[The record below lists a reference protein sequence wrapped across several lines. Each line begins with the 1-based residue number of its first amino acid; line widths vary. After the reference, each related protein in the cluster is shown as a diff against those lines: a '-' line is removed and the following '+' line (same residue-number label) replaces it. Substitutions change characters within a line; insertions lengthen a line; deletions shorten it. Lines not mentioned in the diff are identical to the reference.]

1 MQSYVFFFDW
11 RKIFSCKKIFVTLH
25 PENLCK
31 PMEPHTD
38 NHTLELA
45 LLNRARHYCAAE
57 EQCEFDVR
65 NKLDAWGVD
74 DEEMADRIVDRLVDE
89 GYLDAVRYATRYAE
103 SKMLHAHWGRDKVAY
118 QLRLKRLPS
127 ATVRQALESVDDE
140 VYLQMLADLAAKKF
154 REYADERK
162 LTRFLLSR
170 GFRYAEINQVL
181 INILPQ

>member
-1 MQSYVFFFDW
+1 
-11 RKIFSCKKIFVTLH
+11 
-25 PENLCK
+25 
-31 PMEPHTD
+31 MEPHPD

-118 QLRLKRLPS
+118 QLRQKRLPS
-127 ATVRQALESVDDE
+127 DAIRQGLATVEDES
-140 VYLQMLADLAAKKF
+140 YLQMLNDLAEKKL

-170 GFRYAEINQVL
+170 GFRYSEINQVL
-181 INILPQ
+181 INILSQ

>member
-1 MQSYVFFFDW
+1 
-11 RKIFSCKKIFVTLH
+11 
-25 PENLCK
+25 
-31 PMEPHTD
+31 MELQPD
-38 NHTLELA
+38 NHNLELA
-45 LLNRARHYCAAE
+45 LLNRARRYCAGD

-74 DEEMADRIVDRLVDE
+74 GADMADRIIDRLTDE

-103 SKMLHAHWGRDKVAY
+103 SKLQHAHWGREKVAY
-118 QLRLKRLPS
+118 QLRQKRLPS
-127 ATVRQALESVDDE
+127 EAVRQALASVDDE
-140 VYLQMLADLAAKKF
+140 AYLQTLTDLAEKKF
-154 REYADERK
+154 REQPDKVK

>member
-1 MQSYVFFFDW
+1 
-11 RKIFSCKKIFVTLH
+11 
-25 PENLCK
+25 
-31 PMEPHTD
+31 MEPHPD

-103 SKMLHAHWGRDKVAY
+103 SKLLHAHWGRDKVAY
-118 QLRLKRLPS
+118 QLRQKRLPS
-127 ATVRQALESVDDE
+127 DAIRQGLATVEDES
-140 VYLQMLADLAAKKF
+140 YLQMLNDLAEKKL

-170 GFRYAEINQVL
+170 GFRYSEINQVL
-181 INILPQ
+181 INILSQ